1 MSKGAASLG
10 VIVLAAGFGSRFR
23 EETGAFKLLAPLQG
37 KPLVRHVT
45 EAALDAALGPVV
57 VVTGHGA
64 RQVRAALAGLDVSF
78 IDNADYA
85 SGMASS
91 LKAGLR
97 ALQADCAGALICLGD
112 MPGVGARV
120 LRALAQAFVAA
131 PGTQV
136 VVPTFN
142 GERGNPVLLAR
153 GIFSRLEKLSGDQ
166 GARKVIGALTH
177 GVVEL
182 AVDDAHVL
190 LDVDTPQ
197 ALNALQARQT
207 KKPD

>member
-1 MSKGAASLG
+1 MRERFAL
-10 VIVLAAGFGSRFR
+10 VVLAAGFGSRFR
-23 EETGAFKLLAPLQG
+23 DETGAFKLLAPLKG
-37 KPLVRHVT
+37 KPLVRHVV
-45 EAALDAALGPVV
+45 EAALDAALGPVL
-57 VVTGHGA
+57 VVTGHEA
-64 RQVRAALAGLDVSF
+64 KHVRAALAGLDVTF

-91 LKAGLR
+91 LKAGLH
-97 ALQADCAGALICLGD
+97 AVPLDCAGALICLGD
-112 MPGVGARV
+112 MPGVSARI
-120 LRALAQAFVAA
+120 LRDLGCAFVAA

-136 VVPTFN
+136 VVPTFK

-153 GIFSRLEKLSGDQ
+153 GIFPFLEKLTGDQ
-166 GARKVIGALTH
+166 GARKVIGALIQ

-197 ALNALQARQT
+197 ALSALQDTQI